1 MDVSS
6 VSTEMGLGYAML
18 MEKKMI
24 DQAEPL
30 AMGELQML
38 PPTPGVGDYIDTYA

>member
-24 DQAEPL
+24 DTEVIL
-30 AMGELQML
+30 ASVSSQNLG
-38 PPTPGVGDYIDTYA
+38 